1 MAVTSAEPD
10 PLVARFIAGL
20 RRRGVRVPRSV
31 QTQLDEGVVVA
42 GE

>member
-10 PLVARFIAGL
+10 PLVTRFIAGL

-31 QTQLDEGVVVA
+31 QTQLDEGVAAA
-42 GE
+42 GD